1 MRSRLM
7 FAVARVAVRL
17 RLNLNWIFGPA
28 IAWQR
33 HEPLILSRT
42 KAGGVE

>member
-1 MRSRLM
+1 M

-17 RLNLNWIFGPA
+17 RLNLNWIFSPA

-33 HEPLILSRT
+33 QEPLIMSRT
-42 KAGGVE
+42 QAGRVE